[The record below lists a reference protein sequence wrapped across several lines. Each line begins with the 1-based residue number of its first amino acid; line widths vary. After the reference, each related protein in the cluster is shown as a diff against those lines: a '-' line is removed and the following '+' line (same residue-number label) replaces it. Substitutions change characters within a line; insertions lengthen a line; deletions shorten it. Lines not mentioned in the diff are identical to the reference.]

1 MEFDAI
7 NRIVDEVKAD
17 LEMERDRVMD
27 EIVDEFPST
36 NSEQVENEANR
47 RMLDPYVNAFIIK
60 FKEYMVFY
68 YNIRRSDVFK
78 ALVDLKDEKMAEY
91 EEEHMDGM
99 THVRELTMLL
109 KTIEEQRDMYEN
121 LFE

>member
-7 NRIVDEVKAD
+7 NRIVEEVKAD

>member
-1 MEFDAI
+1 
-7 NRIVDEVKAD
+7 
-17 LEMERDRVMD
+17 MD